1 MDLAS
6 TEQHYESHLAP
17 VYEWMLGGAEAA
29 FRKGEAELDRLGI
42 PDPVPGEIAID
53 LGAGPGTH
61 AIPLARRGYSV
72 VAIDSS
78 QHLLERLAAHAQG
91 LAIGAVRADI
101 TAFPRHVPERARLIA
116 CLGDTIVHLRSRE
129 EVVAFLALCAR
140 RLVPCGS
147 LLLGFRD
154 LTSAPPGSRAFIPV
168 RGDASRILTCLL
180 EHGEDAVEVTDILHE
195 RKEGEW
201 SVRASRYRKLRLE
214 PSWLAGELCRAGFE
228 VSIQSTVSGMALI
241 RADLAAREGLPP
253 CRDWMLRR

>member
-1 MDLAS
+1 MNLAS
-6 TEQHYESHLAP
+6 AEQHYESHLAP

-29 FRKGEAELDRLGI
+29 FARGEAELDRLAI

-78 QHLLERLAAHAQG
+78 RHLL
-91 LAIGAVRADI
+91 
-101 TAFPRHVPERARLIA
+101 ERARLIA
-116 CLGDTIVHLRSRE
+116 CLGDTIAHLRSRE
-129 EVVAFLALCAR
+129 EVTAFLSLCAR
-140 RLVPCGS
+140 RLAPCGA

-154 LTSAPPGSRAFIPV
+154 LTSAAPGSRALIPV
-168 RGDASRILTCLL
+168 RGDGSRILTCLI

-195 RKEGEW
+195 R
-201 SVRASRYRKLRLE
+201 
-214 PSWLAGELCRAGFE
+214 
-228 VSIQSTVSGMALI
+228 
-241 RADLAAREGLPP
+241 REGLPP